1 MPWPATARSSSPP
14 DSMSTS
20 RSRSSTSQSSSTLLH
35 DSSRIERMDDL
46 KQFLRS
52 ALNTRIEA
60 LETAATTMEA
70 DPVGALATIRRLAHS
85 LRGSG
90 ATYGYPQI
98 TEAATAVEEAEPE
111 DVPPLLRELVKVL
124 KTVVTELRPA
134 KEQKQAETATDSVP
148 AADDTQVAGEAS
160 PTDQAPP

>member
-1 MPWPATARSSSPP
+1 
-14 DSMSTS
+14 
-20 RSRSSTSQSSSTLLH
+20 
-35 DSSRIERMDDL
+35 MDDL
-46 KQFLRS
+46 KQFFRS
-52 ALNTRIEA
+52 ALSTRIEA

-111 DVPPLLRELVKVL
+111 DVPPLLRELIKVL
-124 KTVVTELRPA
+124 KSVVAELRPQ
-134 KEQKQAETATDSVP
+134 KEQKQAEAAPDDAP
-148 AADDTQVAGEAS
+148 AADDTVAAGDDRPAGN
-160 PTDQAPP
+160 APPPGDPAT

>member
-1 MPWPATARSSSPP
+1 
-14 DSMSTS
+14 
-20 RSRSSTSQSSSTLLH
+20 
-35 DSSRIERMDDL
+35 MDDL
-46 KQFLRS
+46 KQFFRS
-52 ALNTRIEA
+52 ALSTRIEA

-111 DVPPLLRELVKVL
+111 DVPPLLRELIKVL
-124 KTVVTELRPA
+124 KSVVAELRPQ
-134 KEQKQAETATDSVP
+134 KEQKQADAAPDGVP
-148 AADDTQVAGEAS
+148 AADATVAADGAAPAE
-160 PTDQAPP
+160 DAPPPGDPAA

>member
-1 MPWPATARSSSPP
+1 
-14 DSMSTS
+14 
-20 RSRSSTSQSSSTLLH
+20 
-35 DSSRIERMDDL
+35 MDDL
-46 KQFLRS
+46 KQFFRS
-52 ALNTRIEA
+52 ALSTRIEA

-111 DVPPLLRELVKVL
+111 DVPPLLRELIKVL
-124 KTVVTELRPA
+124 KSVVAELRPQ
-134 KEQKQAETATDSVP
+134 KEQKQAEAAPDDAP
-148 AADDTQVAGEAS
+148 AADDTVAAGDDRPAGN
-160 PTDQAPP
+160 APPPGDPAA

>member
-1 MPWPATARSSSPP
+1 
-14 DSMSTS
+14 
-20 RSRSSTSQSSSTLLH
+20 
-35 DSSRIERMDDL
+35 MDDL
-46 KQFLRS
+46 KQFFRS
-52 ALNTRIEA
+52 ALSTRIEA

-111 DVPPLLRELVKVL
+111 DVPPLLRELIKVL
-124 KTVVTELRPA
+124 KSVVAELRPQ
-134 KEQKQAETATDSVP
+134 KEQKQAEAAPDDAP
-148 AADDTQVAGEAS
+148 AADDTVAAGDDTPAGN
-160 PTDQAPP
+160 APPPGDPAA

>member
-1 MPWPATARSSSPP
+1 
-14 DSMSTS
+14 
-20 RSRSSTSQSSSTLLH
+20 
-35 DSSRIERMDDL
+35 MDDL
-46 KQFLRS
+46 KQFFRS
-52 ALNTRIEA
+52 ALSTRIEA

-111 DVPPLLRELVKVL
+111 DVPPLLRELIKVL
-124 KTVVTELRPA
+124 KSVVAELRPQ
-134 KEQKQAETATDSVP
+134 KEQKQAEAAPDDAPADDDKVAAGDDTPAGNAPPPGDP
-148 AADDTQVAGEAS
+148 AA
-160 PTDQAPP
+160 

>member
-1 MPWPATARSSSPP
+1 
-14 DSMSTS
+14 
-20 RSRSSTSQSSSTLLH
+20 
-35 DSSRIERMDDL
+35 MDDL
-46 KQFLRS
+46 KQFFRS
-52 ALNTRIEA
+52 ALSTRIEA

-111 DVPPLLRELVKVL
+111 DVPPLLRELIKVL
-124 KTVVTELRPA
+124 KSVVAELRPQ
-134 KEQKQAETATDSVP
+134 KEQKQAEAAPDDAP
-148 AADDTQVAGEAS
+148 AADDTVAAEDDTPAGN
-160 PTDQAPP
+160 APPPGDPAA

>member
-1 MPWPATARSSSPP
+1 
-14 DSMSTS
+14 
-20 RSRSSTSQSSSTLLH
+20 
-35 DSSRIERMDDL
+35 MDDL
-46 KQFLRS
+46 KQFFRS
-52 ALNTRIEA
+52 ALSTRIEA

-111 DVPPLLRELVKVL
+111 DVPPLLRELIKVL
-124 KTVVTELRPA
+124 KSVVAELRPQ
-134 KEQKQAETATDSVP
+134 KEQKQADAAPDGAP
-148 AADDTQVAGEAS
+148 AADATVAADGAAPAE
-160 PTDQAPP
+160 DAPPPGDPAA